1 MAVLSI
7 YLRRRGSPEPT
18 PAGTAHEVTGAE
30 G

>member
-7 YLRRRGSPEPT
+7 YLRRRGSPESEPVGS
-18 PAGTAHEVTGAE
+18 PHDLTGAE